1 MKTAFQRLI
10 GERDMAEE
18 RLVEVKDMTIKIFK
32 TEE

>member
-10 GERDMAEE
+10 GRRDMAEE